1 MGFMARRSKG
11 DRTAT
16 TVRFPT
22 EQLEQYRAEALR
34 QGLELSDYLA
44 LIAAK
49 AHNLPV
55 PAYLDELQKE
65 VLPVAV

>member
-1 MGFMARRSKG
+1 MGTMARRSKG

-22 EQLEQYRAEALR
+22 EHFEQYRAEAHR

-44 LIAAK
+44 LIAAR

-55 PAYLDELQKE
+55 PAYLNESQKE